1 MGGRGGPS
9 VIWVGIDLVEVD
21 RLREAVGRRPRMLER
36 VFHPDEVAY
45 AEGPHY
51 WHRLAARFAGKEA
64 VVKAC
69 RGFRRSGWRDI
80 VIRGA
85 VNHPPDLSIHGPL
98 GDWVREQGGRVTI
111 SLTHERTVVGAVAVL
126 EVPDGLA
133 DLDRG

>member
-1 MGGRGGPS
+1 M
-9 VIWVGIDLVEVD
+9 IWVGIDLMEVE
-21 RLREAVGRRPRMLER
+21 RLKEAVGRHPRLISR

-69 RGFRRSGWRDI
+69 RGFRRSAWRDI

-85 VNHPPDLSIHGPL
+85 VNQPPQLTVDGPL
-98 GDWVREQGGRVTI
+98 GEWVAAQGGRLTI
-111 SLTHERTVVGAVAVL
+111 SLTHERHMVGAVAVL
-126 EVPDGLA
+126 EVPDG
-133 DLDRG
+133 DPGLDGRGSA